1 MTAFEHRKTPKSM
14 NALAWR
20 VLGEDKLTDLTIV
33 RANLGEPWTAS
44 ARGLAPTR
52 EYPEGER
59 FVGTGATAQEAVL
72 AMIHIAEGANL
83 RIGSRL

>member
-1 MTAFEHRKTPKSM
+1 MTTFQHRKTPKSM

-33 RANLGEPWTAS
+33 RSHLGEPWTAS
-44 ARGLAPTR
+44 AKGLAPTR
-52 EYPEGER
+52 EFPEGER
-59 FVGTGATAQEAVL
+59 FVGVGTTAQEAIL
-72 AMIHIAEGANL
+72 AMIQVAELANL